1 MPKAS
6 KYSRTTDF
14 DYHLPTSHIAQTP
27 TTPRDHARLLVMDRL
42 TGELTHGRFD
52 QVLDYFETGDV
63 LVLNDSKVIPARLF
77 GTKETGGKIEIFL
90 LTKIKA
96 RTWQVLVKGKVT
108 IGTVVN
114 ITPKVSATII
124 SASPDQ
130 QTWVVRFNAADK
142 VVLTCGETP
151 LPPYI
156 KQTAKMSDYQT
167 VYARTTGSVAAP
179 TAGLH
184 FTKRLL
190 AKLKRRGV
198 KIVTVTLHVG
208 MGTFQSVKTE
218 LIADHVMHAEWGS
231 ISPRTA
237 KTINDARKKGNKI
250 IACGTTSIRTL
261 EAFAKNGK
269 IKAGQQWIDIFIH
282 PGYRFRIVDA
292 IITNFHLPK
301 STLIMLVSAFAGY
314 QQTMN
319 AYQTAIEDEYKFYS
333 FGDAMLIR

>member
-1 MPKAS
+1 MPKS
-6 KYSRTTDF
+6 TTPKTTADF
-14 DYHLPTSHIAQTP
+14 DYHLPTSHISQTP

-42 TGELTHGRFD
+42 TGELTHSRFN
-52 QVLDYFETGDV
+52 QIINYFEKGDV

-96 RTWQVLVKGKVT
+96 RTWQILVKGKVK
-108 IGTVVN
+108 IGTVVK
-114 ITPKVSATII
+114 ITPKVSAKII
-124 SASPDQ
+124 SVSPDS
-130 QTWVVRFNAADK
+130 QTWVAQFNVADK
-142 VVLTCGETP
+142 IILTCGETP

-156 KQTAKMSDYQT
+156 KKKSNLKDYQT
-167 VYARTTGSVAAP
+167 VYARAAGSVAAP

-190 AKLKRRGV
+190 EKLKRKGV

-231 ISPRTA
+231 VSPHTA
-237 KTINDARKKGNKI
+237 KIINDAKKKGNKI

-261 EAFAKNGK
+261 EAFATTGK
-269 IKAGQQWIDIFIH
+269 IKSGQQWIDIFIH
-282 PGYRFRIVDA
+282 PGYRFQIVDA

-319 AYQTAIEDEYKFYS
+319 AYQVAIEEGYRFYS
-333 FGDAMLIR
+333 FGDAMVIK